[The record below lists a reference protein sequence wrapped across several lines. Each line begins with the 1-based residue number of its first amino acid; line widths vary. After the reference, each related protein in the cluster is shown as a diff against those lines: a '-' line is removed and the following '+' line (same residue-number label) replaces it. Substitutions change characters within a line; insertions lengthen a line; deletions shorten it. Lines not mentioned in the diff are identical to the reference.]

1 MACVG
6 LLFVTVVSALGR
18 ADLDSREL
26 QIQTSQTSL
35 RHRARNLALL
45 RRHLATD
52 GSHAAHQQGL
62 GGLGIGQLVTDDP
75 PEPNGPDGLDKEV
88 KKIQKD
94 AETQIVDTKEEVVN
108 DVSQKLKHP
117 DDGPIYV
124 WGQIV
129 GALICVLI
137 VSCVAFVWIRERWDQ
152 RAAASHVT
160 EAGNS
165 SRASNATSL
174 VHTMTSQELEG
185 LLKTSLSGLTLN
197 NLPGQFGLSASSV
210 PDLLEK
216 FGLNRMTPPIKPHCL
231 WLLMR
236 QVFGGVFNSLLWFCV
251 TVEVALASFMGADEA
266 DLVTPGI
273 LATVITMAGLLQ
285 WWTEQQAESM
295 MSSLQKMQ
303 SGDPIEV
310 CRDGLLLK
318 IEADNLLPG
327 DVLCME
333 AGQRVPADVRIL
345 SMTDT
350 VLVDN
355 SALTGESVA
364 EPRRQEPVP
373 VDSGKQAPILLES
386 NNVLFSGTS
395 VVEGK
400 LVGVVFATGDDT
412 LLGKIAQGVQH
423 ARPRSSLE
431 VQIEHFVHM
440 IAITATCTGLLSLV
454 ANLLSPQKLSMEK
467 VLLNSSTAFFTFVP
481 EGLMPTVTFSLM
493 ISSRQMAK
501 RQVLVRKIDAIETL
515 GCVSVLCSDKTGTLT
530 SGKMT
535 VTDLAIMEAGSLR
548 SMSLQEAQQAGE
560 TNGTLSKLAQG
571 GLLNS
576 SAQESTELHFVGSPT
591 EVAIV
596 SACRTIGGKSLQE
609 VRGAAPQI
617 YEIPFSSA
625 TKWMLTAHN
634 SPQQPSSLS
643 ESSGQASV
651 RLLLKGAPEFVVG
664 CCKLSQQQV
673 EAVTSCYESYMAL
686 GKRVLCVAEYDFA
699 APTNFEFKGSG
710 PEDVNFPLSDY
721 TLLGVFAIEDPPK
734 PGVPES
740 ISNMGEAGCQTVMV
754 TGDHPSTALAIAR
767 RIGIF
772 TDEEDSDG
780 KEFRA
785 VTGAMIEN
793 QGVPPDGRT
802 LQEVAIDAELAPH
815 CAEFW
820 QMCVKHTRVFARVS
834 PLNKQAIVQAYQL
847 FAGQIVAMTGDG
859 VNDAPA
865 LKEAEVGIAMG
876 IRGTEVAKEAAD
888 IVLLDDDLRSVAAG
902 MEQGRLCAE
911 NLRKSILYTMCSKV
925 PQALPTFA
933 QLLGIPLALTTV
945 QVILIDIGTDIW
957 TAIAYAAQPPEASL
971 MHRKP
976 RHPRKDAIVNRGM
989 LLYSFAFIGVIQ
1001 SFCCWVSFFC
1011 MPDMWKLFSKTEIP
1025 VVYSAREKVA
1035 IQAGTTMYY
1044 WVPCLLEP
1052 SVDLAFRSSGRRMV
1066 DTYRLGVLPKLLA
1079 NPEALVCGQV
1089 GAAFASWKALTAHF
1103 LLCGSVPALRAKHFL
1118 VGLRN

>member
-1 MACVG
+1 MQG
-6 LLFVTVVSALGR
+6 LGLISIFLCATAVSSLGGR
-18 ADLDSREL
+18 SDLDVSREQL
-26 QIQTSQTSL
+26 QQTSL
-35 RHRARNLALL
+35 RHQARNLALL
-45 RRHLATD
+45 RRHLVAD
-52 GSHAAHQQGL
+52 GNVAAYHRQRASGY
-62 GGLGIGQLVTDDP
+62 GSIEQLVTDDP
-75 PEPNGPDGLDKEV
+75 PDPDSVDKEV
-88 KKIQKD
+88 KNEVEKMQKD
-94 AETQIVDTKEEVVN
+94 AKTQMVDTEEEVVN
-108 DVSQKLKHP
+108 DVSQKLKDP

-124 WGQIV
+124 WGQII
-129 GALICVLI
+129 GAVICVLI
-137 VSCVAFVWIRERWDQ
+137 VFCVLFVWIRERWEQ
-152 RAAASHVT
+152 KAAAVETADSGGSPRSEST
-160 EAGNS
+160 
-165 SRASNATSL
+165 TSL
-174 VHTMTSQELEG
+174 VHTMAAQELEV
-185 LLKTSLSGLTLN
+185 LLNTTLSDVTLT
-197 NLPGQFGLSASSV
+197 NLPGRFGLSTEA
-210 PDLLEK
+210 LEEHLEK
-216 FGLNRMTPPIKPHCL
+216 FGLNRMTPPIKPHYL

-251 TVEVALASFMGADEA
+251 TVEIALASFMGADEA

-295 MSSLQKMQ
+295 MNSLQQMQ
-303 SGDPIEV
+303 SAEHVEV
-310 CRDGLLLK
+310 FRGGLSEKL
-318 IEADNLLPG
+318 EPERLLPG
-327 DVLCME
+327 DVVCIE
-333 AGQRVPADVRIL
+333 AGQRVPADIRIL
-345 SMTDT
+345 SMTGT

-355 SALTGESVA
+355 SALTGESIA

-373 VDSGKQAPILLES
+373 IESGKQAPLLLES
-386 NNVLFSGTS
+386 NNILFSGTS

-400 LVGVVFATGDDT
+400 LAGVVFATGDRT
-412 LLGKIAQGVQH
+412 LLGKIAKGVQH

-501 RQVLVRKIDAIETL
+501 RKVLVRKIDAIETL
-515 GCVSVLCSDKTGTLT
+515 GCVSILCSDKTGTLT

-535 VTDLAIMEAGSLR
+535 VTDLAIMDGGTLR
-548 SMSLQEAQQAGE
+548 ELSLQQAQQTGA
-560 TNGTLSKLAQG
+560 TNDTLNKLVQG

-576 SAQESTELHFVGSPT
+576 SAQESAELQFVGSPT

-596 SACRTIGGKSLQE
+596 SACRTIGGRSLQE

-617 YEIPFSSA
+617 FEIPFSSA
-625 TKWMLTAHN
+625 SKWMLTAHDATLDG
-634 SPQQPSSLS
+634 SQSDGP
-643 ESSGQASV
+643 ASV

-664 CCKLSQQQV
+664 CCKLSPVQT
-673 EAVTSCYESYMAL
+673 EAVTSCYESYMAA

-699 APTNFEFKGSG
+699 APANFEFKGSS
-710 PEDVNFPLSDY
+710 PQDVNFPLSRY

-734 PGVPES
+734 AGVPES
-740 ISNMGEAGCQTVMV
+740 IQNMREAGCQTVMV
-754 TGDHPSTALAIAR
+754 TGDHPNTALAIAR

-772 TDEEDSDG
+772 NTSEELVEGRD
-780 KEFRA
+780 FHA

-793 QGVPPDGRT
+793 SGVPPEGVT
-802 LQEVAIDAELAPH
+802 LADVAADASLAPN

-820 QMCVKHTRVFARVS
+820 HMCVKHTRVFARVS
-834 PLNKQAIVQAYQL
+834 PLNKQAIVQAYQQ
-847 FAGQIVAMTGDG
+847 FSGQIVAMTGDG

-888 IVLLDDDLRSVAAG
+888 IVLLDDDLGSVAAG

-933 QLLGIPLALTTV
+933 QLLGIPIALTTV

-957 TAIAYAAQPPEASL
+957 TAIAFAAQPPEAAL
-971 MHRKP
+971 MQRKP
-976 RHPRKDAIVNRGM
+976 RHPRKDAIVNSGM
-989 LLYSFAFIGVIQ
+989 LLYSFAYIGVIQ
-1001 SFCCWVSFFC
+1001 SLCCWTSFFY
-1011 MPDMWKLFSKTEIP
+1011 MPQMWKLFSKTETP
-1025 VVYSAREKVA
+1025 VVYSVGEKIA

-1044 WVPCLLEP
+1044 WVPCL
-1052 SVDLAFRSSGRRMV
+1052 SV
-1066 DTYRLGVLPKLLA
+1066 GVLSVVSSLSDACGVQTLL
-1079 NPEALVCGQV
+1079 
-1089 GAAFASWKALTAHF
+1089 S
-1103 LLCGSVPALRAKHFL
+1103 RD
-1118 VGLRN
+1118 